1 MRLQLALAATIALSL
16 PAFAQ
21 DADEQ
26 YVWPTP
32 EISDDISAL
41 PEPVRATRQA
51 LIDAARSGDIEALQ
65 AIIAAQNG
73 PPNVS
78 FGTPDDA
85 VAYLKDV
92 SEDDEG
98 RQILGLLVDLFD
110 QPYAFYPDSGGA
122 TNYIWPY
129 LAEMDPNNLTPEQQ
143 VDAYR
148 LLDSEE
154 IEELKQFGAWYYW
167 RTVIS
172 ESGEW
177 SAFVAGD

>member
-21 DADEQ
+21 DADEP
-26 YVWPTP
+26 YMWPTP

-41 PEPVRATRQA
+41 PEPVRAKRQA
-51 LIDAARSGDIEALQ
+51 LIDAARSGDIAALQ
-65 AIIAAQNG
+65 SIIDAQDS

-78 FGTPDDA
+78 FGNPDDA
-85 VAYLKDV
+85 LAYLRDV
-92 SEDDEG
+92 SEDDDG

-110 QPYAFYPDSGGA
+110 QPYAYYPDSGGE

-129 LAEMDPNNLTPEQQ
+129 LAEIDPSALTPEQQ

-148 LLDSEE
+148 LLDSEA
-154 IEELKQFGAWYYW
+154 IEELKQMGAWYYW
-167 RTVIS
+167 RTIIN
-172 ESGEW
+172 ENGQW